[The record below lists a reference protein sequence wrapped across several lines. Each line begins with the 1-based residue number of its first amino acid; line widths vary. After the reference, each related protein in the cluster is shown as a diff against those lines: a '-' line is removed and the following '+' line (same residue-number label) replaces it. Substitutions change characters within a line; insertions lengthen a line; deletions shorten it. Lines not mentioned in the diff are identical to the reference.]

1 MLATANDVLEL
12 TGYTADDKD
21 IKKAQA
27 IVEAFAGRTEG
38 LITNVSDI
46 AWMKYAVAW
55 QVAYMASDTESV
67 FEQANV
73 QSLRQNDTTIV
84 FGDKVYAVSP
94 LAIKAVGRLSWNRSR
109 SISTSPAYGRMIV
122 EPWEVD

>member
-55 QVAYMASDTESV
+55 QVAYMASDTEIV